1 MPEWVSES
9 LLTLVT
15 VIIYMILF
23 GIAITIIFAVIGEG
37 ENPGLVDSF
46 LAVISQYAV
55 RLGG

>member
-15 VIIYMILF
+15 VIIYMIIL
-23 GIAITIIFAVIGEG
+23 GIAITAIFAVIGEG
-37 ENPGLVDSF
+37 DSGGLLDSF
-46 LAVISQYAV
+46 LAVISQYSV